1 MKKIYVILT
10 LILSSF
16 VLCAQDFQI
25 LQQYTY
31 GGSLDEYY
39 CRITKCQK
47 GGYFISISTMSHTTG
62 NKTTPNFGV
71 EDIWLVKI
79 DDDFNIEWQKSYGG
93 DGTESIANIVEDEDN
108 NIYVSGSV
116 QTANGGNITVEIDFF
131 DFFVAKL
138 DADGNEIWQ
147 KAYGGSDGD
156 GLKNV
161 IIANNKLFL
170 IGNSSSDIST
180 DKTDFCRGVYD
191 YWVVCIDTAGNKL
204 WDKTYGGTG
213 TDLVDDAAYDNE
225 NNMIY
230 ISGKSNSDAGHEKSQ
245 DAYTNLYFDSWLLK
259 IDAETGELIWDKTI
273 GNDAEARDM
282 SIALSDSY
290 IYCATSNSGD
300 ASWDKTENSLG
311 GSDFWIIKLDL
322 DGNIIWDRTIGGVG
336 SDAAG
341 DLIVRNDNQI
351 IIAGISDS
359 PISFDKT
366 EDPLFV
372 WDVGDEI
379 LYKTDFW
386 FVCIND
392 NGEVL
397 WDKTIGGM
405 GFESR
410 ARIIINPDND
420 NLVCTGT
427 STSEVSG
434 DKTSPYFGETG
445 TYYGVPDIWA
455 FEMTLPTISRIDLV
469 TKANL
474 SVYPNPAS
482 EFVSISCDQEISN
495 LYIYNLLGKLMFQAK
510 NCNEIRVN
518 LGGFASGLYL
528 IEIESEASRTVQ
540 KLAIE

>member
-31 GGSLDEYY
+31 GGFLDEYT
-39 CRITKCQK
+39 CDIIKCSQ
-47 GGYFISISTMSHTTG
+47 GGYLLGITSLSDSSG
-62 NKTTPNFGV
+62 NKTTANFGYNN
-71 EDIWLVKI
+71 DIWVVKV
-79 DDDFNIEWQKSYGG
+79 DEMFNIEWQKSYG
-93 DGTESIANIVEDEDN
+93 TAQPACV
-108 NIYVSGSV
+108 GSV
-116 QTANGGNITVEIDFF
+116 LEDDQNNFYVYGQVNEGEGGNISAS
-131 DFFVAKL
+131 FVGIAYFVVKL
-138 DADGNEIWQ
+138 DYDGNEIWQ
-147 KAYGGSDGD
+147 KAYFGENMDNCRKALIYNDRIFLFGGS
-156 GLKNV
+156 
-161 IIANNKLFL
+161 
-170 IGNSSSDIST
+170 NSEISF
-180 DKTDFCRGVYD
+180 DKTDFCRGSSD
-191 YWVVCIDTAGNKL
+191 YWVVCIDTAGNKI
-204 WDKTYGGTG
+204 WDKTYGGTDI
-213 TDLVDDAAYDNE
+213 DLIDDAAYDYE
-225 NNMIY
+225 NNVIY
-230 ISGKSNSDAGHEKSQ
+230 ISGKSRSNAGYEKSQ
-245 DAYTNLYFDSWLLK
+245 DAYNSQYLRFDSWVLK

-273 GNDAEARDM
+273 GNDAEGQRM

-290 IYCATSNSGD
+290 LYCATSNSGD
-300 ASWDKTENSLG
+300 ASGDKTENSLG
-311 GSDFWIIKLDL
+311 ESDFWILKLDFE
-322 DGNIIWDRTIGGVG
+322 GNIIWDRTIGGVG
-336 SDAAG
+336 RDAAG

-351 IIAGISDS
+351 LIAGISNS

-366 EDPLFV
+366 EDPRFV

-405 GFESR
+405 GFESG

-420 NLVCTGT
+420 NLICTGT

-445 TYYGVPDIWA
+445 TYYGVPDIWV
-455 FEMTLPTISRIDLV
+455 FEMTLPAISGIDLV

-482 EFVSISCDQEISN
+482 E
-495 LYIYNLLGKLMFQAK
+495 
-510 NCNEIRVN
+510 
-518 LGGFASGLYL
+518 
-528 IEIESEASRTVQ
+528 
-540 KLAIE
+540 